1 MSIMRTSLAGAAV
14 MAAVALS
21 ACGGSGGGQTTQGS
35 QPAAATGTQTTGG
48 ATTPATT
55 TAASSTPAAGA
66 TTTTTGT
73 QTAAATGNNGGAA
86 VGGAA
91 NQCKAADLALS
102 YLGGQ
107 GATGHGELGFALKN
121 TGSSACRTGGYPGIQ
136 FLSQA
141 GAALPTTPQHT
152 TDDFFGHLPLAPLTL
167 QPGQTASFRLGV
179 SHGGGTS
186 SGCSTASG
194 LQVIAP
200 NDTATHEGP
209 DPQRRV
215 GMRHRHG
222 VAATAGNLRVPG
234 SHAGPSVSIRVISS
248 AGTGREK

>member
-1 MSIMRTSLAGAAV
+1 MSIMRTSLAGAAIL
-14 MAAVALS
+14 AAVALS
-21 ACGGSGGGQTTQGS
+21 ACGGSAGGQTTQGS
-35 QPAAATGTQTTGG
+35 NLSPPTHATGTQTTSS

-55 TAASSTPAAGA
+55 TAATSTPAAGA
-66 TTTTTGT
+66 TTTGT
-73 QTAAATGNNGGAA
+73 QTATATGNNGGAA

-121 TGSSACRTGGYPGIQ
+121 TGSSACSTGGYPGIQ

-200 NDTATHEGP
+200 NDTATMKVQIANGASECGT
-209 DPQRRV
+209 
-215 GMRHRHG
+215 
-222 VAATAGNLRVPG
+222 ATVSPLQPG
-234 SHAGPSVSIRVISS
+234 TS
-248 AGTGREK
+248 AFQ